1 MSIGSR
7 IKERREQLNLTQPE
21 LAALLGVSK
30 GTVGNYESNISS
42 PNEKILFKLFEV
54 LNCDANY
61 LYQDN
66 IVQNAQCLNSTELEH
81 IKKYRELDDHGQ
93 KIVTFVLNEEY
104 NRVTT
109 GNTTTIFRAA
119 KSTDNHPPEIVET
132 TKDFSKIPPAN
143 IKL

>member
-30 GTVGNYESNISS
+30 GTVGNYESNVSS

-54 LNCDANY
+54 LNCDANF

-66 IVQNAQCLNSTELEH
+66 MIQSNQNLNSEELEH
-81 IKKYRELDDHGQ
+81 IKKYRALDEHG
-93 KIVTFVLNEEY
+93 KEMVDFVLSKEY
-104 NRVTT
+104 ERINNQTT
-109 GNTTTIFRAA
+109 VIFRAA
-119 KSTDNHPPEIVET
+119 KSEDNHPPEIIET
-132 TKDFSKIPPAN
+132 TTDFSKIPPTE
-143 IKL
+143 KQL